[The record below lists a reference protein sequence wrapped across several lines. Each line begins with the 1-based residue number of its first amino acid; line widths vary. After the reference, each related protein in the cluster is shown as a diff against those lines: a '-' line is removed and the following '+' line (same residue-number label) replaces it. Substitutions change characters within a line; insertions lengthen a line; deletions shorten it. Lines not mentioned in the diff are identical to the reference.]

1 MHPCPYCGASTRTR
15 TSRNANDTGTIR
27 EKYYQC
33 NNIECSATFVTHEFV
48 VRTVCRPQ
56 PTEERG
62 IIPADAFKACH
73 RGRDQL
79 SLPLG
84 DCASQSK
91 TVHYARVPFG

>member
-15 TSRNANDTGTIR
+15 TSRDANDTGTIR

-33 NNIECSATFVTHEFV
+33 NNVECSATFVTHEFV

-56 PTEERG
+56 LTEERG
-62 IIPADAFKACH
+62 FIPNDAFKPCH

-79 SLPLG
+79 NLPLE
-84 DCASQSK
+84 DCAPHVK
-91 TVHYARVPFG
+91 PVHYARVPFG

>member
-15 TSRNANDTGTIR
+15 TSRDANDTGTIR

-33 NNIECSATFVTHEFV
+33 NNIECTATFVTH
-48 VRTVCRPQ
+48 
-56 PTEERG
+56 
-62 IIPADAFKACH
+62 PADAFKSCH

>member
-15 TSRNANDTGTIR
+15 TSRDANDTGTIR

-56 PTEERG
+56 PT
-62 IIPADAFKACH
+62 
-73 RGRDQL
+73 
-79 SLPLG
+79 
-84 DCASQSK
+84 
-91 TVHYARVPFG
+91 